1 MSVEEFRPPSP
12 LRERVSGLRYL
23 VVDLVVDV
31 LTILVLLALVLGV
44 FGIATDLWN
53 AIVGNRADAFKQITV
68 QVLTVFIFIEIFH
81 SLVEYL
87 KHHRVRITHL
97 VDATLAFV
105 LREVWI
111 KLYSAEVGW
120 QEIAA
125 MAALV
130 IALGA
135 IRTLAVVFSPGEREA
150 LGESA
155 AM

>member
-1 MSVEEFRPPSP
+1 MSDEDSRPMSP
-12 LRERVSGLRYL
+12 LRHKISDLRYL

-31 LTILVLLALVLGV
+31 LTVLVLVALVLGV
-44 FGIATDLWN
+44 AGVATDLWS
-53 AIVGNRADAFKQITV
+53 AIVGSRADAFKEITV

-105 LREVWI
+105 LREVWV
-111 KLYSAEVGW
+111 KLYGAEVGW

-130 IALGA
+130 IALGGV
-135 IRTLAVVFSPGEREA
+135 RTLAVVFSPGEREA
-150 LGESA
+150 LESE
-155 AM
+155 